1 MEMTSPMKY
10 LPKHI
15 LPACFLVIGLFWSG
29 LVLGQDQPAA
39 QGSPDTTATAAAR
52 AAAPS
57 ANSSQVPSAVSK
69 SDGWTVTKIFEK
81 MLLPIILAFV
91 LWLIRQVYKNVTT
104 KWLQEV
110 ETIKKQLI
118 RLEFQCSREGIYRE
132 LDRYF
137 VHWSGVENCVIFTEE
152 ERRVVRI
159 LKAFAGE
166 EVQPWLAP
174 YDRLMLG
181 IYWDVYARDRSRG
194 IGQIDAILAQ
204 ADVPSEVQASCYL
217 QKARMMAEEQQN
229 NYQAIYHLLENAS
242 KLNPANISIRFLEAK
257 LRNETGDYKIAA
269 TILDDIRKMPNAGTY
284 PINIDLTLA
293 DVCISMKDYKK
304 ALNLVENYLMFHPY
318 HVKSIKSK
326 ASIYYS
332 DTSLPESAIIQF
344 CNQIEA
350 INVGDDP
357 ELHYAVA
364 LLEYRLHKYAEAERR
379 LNSIIMKKPSFI
391 DYRSLLANIY
401 FELNNQEKLLETLRV
416 MRSLLT
422 NPGSKRQVGRIIHS
436 IETDGIEKT
445 KHSGQFN
452 ILLKY
457 P

>member
-1 MEMTSPMKY
+1 MKY

-15 LPACFLVIGLFWSG
+15 LPAFLLLLGLLWFG
-29 LVLGQDQPAA
+29 LARGQDQPEAA
-39 QGSPDTTATAAAR
+39 GSKDTTAISAAKEAE
-52 AAAPS
+52 PS
-57 ANSSQVPSAVSK
+57 VNSSQVPSTASK
-69 SDGWTVTKIFEK
+69 SDGWTVSKIFEK

-91 LWLIRQVYKNVTT
+91 LWLIRQVYKSVTD
-104 KWLQEV
+104 KWLKEV
-110 ETIKKQLI
+110 QNIKQQLI
-118 RLEFQCSREGIYRE
+118 KLEFQCSREGIYRE

-137 VHWSGVENCVIFTEE
+137 VHWTGVENCVIFTDE

-159 LKAFAGE
+159 LKAFTGA

-174 YDRLMLG
+174 YDQLMLG
-181 IYWDVYARDRSRG
+181 IYWDVYAKDRSRG
-194 IGQIDAILAQ
+194 IKQIDAILSQ
-204 ADVPSEVQASCYL
+204 TDVPLEVQASCCL
-217 QKARMMAEEQQN
+217 QKARMMAEENQN
-229 NYQAIYHLLENAS
+229 NFHAIYELLETAS
-242 KLNPANISIRFLEAK
+242 KLNPVNISIRFLEAK

-269 TILDDIRKMPNAGTY
+269 SILEDIRKMPNAGSY

-332 DTSLPESAIIQF
+332 DTSLPESAIVQF

-379 LNSIIMKKPSFI
+379 LNSIIVKKPSFI

-422 NPGSKRQVGRIIHS
+422 NPNSKRQVSRIIHS
-436 IETDGIEKT
+436 IETDGLEKT
-445 KHSGQFN
+445 KQAGQFN

>member
-1 MEMTSPMKY
+1 M
-10 LPKHI
+10 
-15 LPACFLVIGLFWSG
+15 GLLWFG
-29 LVLGQDQPAA
+29 LALGQEQPETSVPRDTTTISAAKDVAPAA
-39 QGSPDTTATAAAR
+39 NSTRAPFAAT
-52 AAAPS
+52 
-57 ANSSQVPSAVSK
+57 K
-69 SDGWTVTKIFEK
+69 SDGWTASRIFEK

-91 LWLIRQVYKNVTT
+91 LWLIRQVYKNVTE
-104 KWLQEV
+104 KWLKEIAD
-110 ETIKKQLI
+110 IKKQLT
-118 RLEFQCSREGIYRE
+118 RLEFQCLREGIYRE
-132 LDRYF
+132 LDRHF
-137 VHWSGVENCVIFTEE
+137 VHWTGLENCVIFTDDEK
-152 ERRVVRI
+152 RVVRI
-159 LKAFAGE
+159 LKAFTRE

-174 YDRLMLG
+174 YDQLMLG
-181 IYWDVYARDRSRG
+181 IYWDVYTKNRSQG
-194 IGQIDAILAQ
+194 IQQIDAILAQ
-204 ADVPSEVQASCYL
+204 SDVPSEVQASCHL
-217 QKARMMAEEQQN
+217 QKARMMAEENQN
-229 NYQAIYHLLENAS
+229 NFHAIYQLLETAS

-269 TILDDIRKMPNAGTY
+269 SILEDIRKMPNAASY

-364 LLEYRLHKYAEAERR
+364 LLEYRLHKFAEAEKR
-379 LNSIIMKKPSFI
+379 LNLIIVKKPSFI

-401 FELNNQEKLLETLRV
+401 FELNNKEKLLETLRV

-422 NPGSKRQVGRIIHS
+422 NPNSKRQVGRIIHS
-436 IETDGIEKT
+436 IETEGIEKVRQA
-445 KHSGQFN
+445 GQFN
-452 ILLKY
+452 ISLKY